1 MIGSDHQYYVD
12 GVHYFDCL
20 YRIADI
26 NNAGFADIAIG
37 CRERNEKT
45 KETFWVYSIQKGVP
59 KKLKFGKKDLSE
71 KLRRLFV
78 RETKVVLS
86 AKNNANKLKYH
97 ILLSAIFV
105 AFSKVQKALIYKS
118 FIE

>member
-26 NNAGFADIAIG
+26 NNDGFADIAIG
-37 CRERNEKT
+37 CRETNEKT

-59 KKLKFGKKDLSE
+59 NKIEVRE
-71 KLRRLFV
+71 KGFV
-78 RETKVVLS
+78 RKIKEALCEG
-86 AKNNANKLKYH
+86 NKSSPLCEK
-97 ILLSAIFV
+97 
-105 AFSKVQKALIYKS
+105 
-118 FIE
+118 